1 MKMLLFTMMMSV
13 ASAAIYDGQTGSPK
27 VDLLVDNCWT
37 NLTFGIEG
45 KRAMVITTSY
55 GEPLQNGDKTGV
67 CLQEAADPYYIYL
80 DSGADV
86 DIVSIKGGQI
96 PYDTKPKTKNVR
108 RFLDDKS
115 AMSKL
120 NNSTKIDD
128 VNFDDYDLVFMAGGW
143 GAAFDLPTSDIL
155 GQKVAKALATGKPM
169 IASTCH
175 GALGFVRAN
184 RTDGTP
190 YIKGVKMT
198 GVTDKQIEK
207 LGIEKYTPYH
217 PENALKELGADYQCI
232 HGTSILFG
240 DVAATSTSVGYVYT
254 TNDSGENVTSI
265 IVTGQNQCASCVAA
279 QRQVDFFVGG

>member
-1 MKMLLFTMMMSV
+1 MLDEFDFWDRGK
-13 ASAAIYDGQTGSPK
+13 ACDGYYDVSISHLSFPHLSFHKKIQYET
-27 VDLLVDNCWT
+27 
-37 NLTFGIEG
+37 LTT
-45 KRAMVITTSY
+45 KCSSY
-55 GEPLQNGDKTGV
+55 GEPLENGDKTGV

-86 DIVSIKGGQI
+86 DIVSIKGGKI

-143 GAAFDLPTSDIL
+143 GAAFDLPTSDVL

-190 YIKGVKMT
+190 YIKGT
-198 GVTDKQIEK
+198 
-207 LGIEKYTPYH
+207 
-217 PENALKELGADYQCI
+217 
-232 HGTSILFG
+232 
-240 DVAATSTSVGYVYT
+240 
-254 TNDSGENVTSI
+254 
-265 IVTGQNQCASCVAA
+265 
-279 QRQVDFFVGG
+279 